1 MADNILNKAFSAIT
15 DKVEKALSQQ
25 GFTQQNVASDDGE
38 KVAMFTN
45 GSLIYSVIYTEKDNH
60 LVLRSCGM
68 TEEGPDN
75 DWKNMATWLFD
86 PESDTMADAESIG
99 KDFAEMLGD
108 KTQLKKVQQA
118 KKKKK
123 KNKDE
128 GSADPEYDGHCR
140 DLTKEEVEAK
150 KEEIKEEADNYYPFR
165 GVTFTK
171 EHIVPKV
178 KEYMKNPS
186 KKQVEKLAQL
196 LNRQYNNGDADTRSI
211 VNIVIINSL
220 TDEQYDKL
228 YEHFDEDMQKYSKG
242 GRKYIGKTVKP
253 EKVKK
258 KKTSRFAETLQNQ
271 Q

>member
-128 GSADPEYDGHCR
+128 GSADPEF
-140 DLTKEEVEAK
+140 LAK
-150 KEEIKEEADNYYPFR
+150 RFVTFFPELKDEIKEEADNYYPFR
-165 GVTFTK
+165 GVTFTR
-171 EHIVPKV
+171 EHIVPRV